1 MSETATRKIEEI
13 ERRLDLLE
21 AASVI
26 SYAKGIWTPT
36 YDGITPGATTYT
48 TQQGAY
54 TKIGRVVFA
63 QFELVWT
70 AAAGTGGIRI
80 GGLPYTSLAGAKTPY
95 AVQTVNVTFANGSEQ
110 GVIQGGQ
117 VVGQVFSPAT
127 NAAGTELQVEAAGT
141 MRGLIIYFT

>member
-1 MSETATRKIEEI
+1 MNEAIARQIEEI
-13 ERRLDLLE
+13 LRRLDQLE
-21 AASVI
+21 ATSTI
-26 SYAKGIWTPT
+26 FYAKGTWVPT
-36 YDGITPGATTYT
+36 YDGTTPGATTYT

-70 AAAGTGGIRI
+70 AAAGTGVIRI
-80 GGLPYTSLAGAKTPY
+80 GGLPFTTLAGTKTPY

-127 NAAGTELQVEAAGT
+127 NAAGTELVPEAAGT
-141 MRGLIIYFT
+141 MRGLIIYFV